1 MPWDRTIQRANWDE
15 ATRRKPELYFWRS
28 HDGLEVDLLIAIGG
42 KLQAVEIKL
51 TASPGVGHL
60 APLTR
65 LLDTLGS
72 EAWEQGLIVCRSE
85 AARALPGGHQALP
98 WHQFPIWLQARLRAG
113 DG

>member
-1 MPWDRTIQRANWDE
+1 MICWHLSTKEGAYSPKKLRWPNN
-15 ATRRKPELYFWRS
+15 RREKGRS

-65 LLDTLGS
+65 LLNTLGS

-85 AARALPGGHQALP
+85 SARALPGGHQALP
-98 WHQFPIWLQARLRAG
+98 WHQFAT
-113 DG
+113 